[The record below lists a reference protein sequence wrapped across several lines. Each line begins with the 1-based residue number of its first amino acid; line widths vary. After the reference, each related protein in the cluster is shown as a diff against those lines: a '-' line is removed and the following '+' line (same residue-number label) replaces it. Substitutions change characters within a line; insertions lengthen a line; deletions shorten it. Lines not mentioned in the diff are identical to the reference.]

1 VTGSDGLIT
10 ANDVRAARE
19 NLMGTTP
26 PTFPFTANR
35 CNVVGPY
42 NGGVDDCA
50 VDDIYVLE
58 RVANG
63 AAVAVSHEC
72 AAFGP

>member
-1 VTGSDGLIT
+1 
-10 ANDVRAARE
+10 
-19 NLMGTTP
+19 
-26 PTFPFTANR
+26 
-35 CNVVGPY
+35 VGPY
-42 NGGVDDCA
+42 NGGVGDCG

-63 AAVAVSHEC
+63 AAVVVSHEC